1 MQQFVWYNSIRFR
14 LGLAV
19 FALFVLQAGTAGI
32 TLYEVDLRKHDYT
45 ILVLA
50 GQLRVISNEMQQQSI
65 NYLAGNNTDTSNYQ
79 RDLQQYYQTLQQQI
93 QLYDKIIKAY
103 SERKLPPD
111 LTGRDD
117 PLTCSWDKQSKD
129 QLDISAVA
137 WLQFKQ
143 QLTQSFG
150 PSPEKPDIIAGAR
163 YIADHS
169 RTIIASSDRLNR
181 AFQAM
186 MEEKLALIHLTN
198 KIALFVSAI
207 LTILVAVGVYRKI
220 THPLKQ
226 TVNGFERVAN
236 GDLGYQ
242 IPVRVE
248 NEIGRMTVSFNQ
260 LSSRLRSLFNLT
272 DRINQGTNLYD
283 TLQFVCTE
291 FRTFLPVEWVG
302 VLTLNPERSRYLLER
317 LYTDQAGTLKESDS
331 FATDLGLPDN
341 ALIDG
346 TPFAVSNL
354 ADVAKDDEPNSFVS
368 RLLLDKKQSAVLL
381 PLSNTRGSEALLVF
395 SSSHSNAYSENHL
408 EFLGNLAAQISHIL
422 EKTLVMEGLVVAAVE
437 GLAKLAESRDPE
449 TGDHLVRMSLY
460 AALLCEEL
468 AVCGPYTEEIT
479 PAYTREVFR
488 FAPMHDIGKVGVRD
502 DVLLK
507 PARLDP
513 DERIEMERHPLIG
526 AQVLRRCEDQM
537 NSLGHSIFRVGIEI
551 AECHHEKYDGS
562 GYPQG
567 LKGSAIPLSARI
579 IAVSDVFD
587 ALTSKRPY
595 KDAWP
600 VEKALATIRQDAGSH
615 FDPDI
620 IKAFDRILPRV
631 MDIYDRYKHT

>member
-19 FALFVLQAGTAGI
+19 FALFILQAGTAGI

-150 PSPEKPDIIAGAR
+150 PSSEKPDIIAGAR

-437 GLAKLAESRDPE
+437 GLAQLAESRDPE